1 MPRGRK
7 KKAAQARAVLPSLSD
22 TDTAAPD
29 SATSTAPAPAPATS
43 TAPDPA
49 PATSTA
55 PDPDPDDA
63 IISTTPTGLEG
74 LTQEYPSSQPPPA
87 KRLKKQLRQL
97 SHEEEDDV
105 AEWLKSHPCLYNK
118 KLEEY
123 RKTDMKQRLWEEKA
137 ADFPNFDVEY
147 LLGWYKSVRT
157 RFGKLTK
164 LPSGAGAQDLTERDA
179 SILSKFAFLKT
190 HITRQRGTQLGG
202 VSIKNLLDLNNLF
215 YISYPHVLLS
225 YFHFV

>member
-7 KKAAQARAVLPSLSD
+7 KKAARAVLPSLSD
-22 TDTAAPD
+22 TDTAAPA
-29 SATSTAPAPAPATS
+29 SPLATAPAPATATAPAPAPA
-43 TAPDPA
+43 PA
-49 PATSTA
+49 TA

-87 KRLKKQLRQL
+87 KRLKKHLRQL

-137 ADFPNFDVEY
+137 AEFSNVDVEY

-164 LPSGAGAQDLTERDA
+164 IPSGAGAQDLTDRDGN
-179 SILSKFAFLKT
+179 ILNKFAFLKT

-215 YISYPHVLLS
+215 YISYPHVLLY